1 MSLNN
6 LLYSEYS
13 DALKRKLTHTR
24 SVAIHITEIYYCLI
38 LLCIFCYY
46 LAGITLFDAV
56 CHEMFAVSNG
66 GFANYNDSIGYYN
79 NPIIGGHNNYLYDF
93 MLFTFCEL
101 FKNYKTI
108 RRLL

>member
-1 MSLNN
+1 
-6 LLYSEYS
+6 
-13 DALKRKLTHTR
+13 
-24 SVAIHITEIYYCLI
+24 
-38 LLCIFCYY
+38 
-46 LAGITLFDAV
+46 
-56 CHEMFAVSNG
+56 MFAVSNG